1 MPETLPVSDRQRW
14 IRAALLAGAAYL
26 IVGRVFAAPVTRAHF
41 WRLAAWLVSGAVFAA
56 HIGYEHFRLRHSPR
70 ATASHAALAVAIG
83 ALALAVAGAVHKVMT
98 TSALEPRWLLA
109 FILWPAFT
117 AVPAFLVALVAA
129 AVLTRFDHAT
139 Q

>member
-1 MPETLPVSDRQRW
+1 MPETLPVSDRQPW

-26 IVGRVFAAPVTRAHF
+26 IVGRLFPNPVTRVHC

-129 AVLTRFDHAT
+129 AVLTRFNHAT